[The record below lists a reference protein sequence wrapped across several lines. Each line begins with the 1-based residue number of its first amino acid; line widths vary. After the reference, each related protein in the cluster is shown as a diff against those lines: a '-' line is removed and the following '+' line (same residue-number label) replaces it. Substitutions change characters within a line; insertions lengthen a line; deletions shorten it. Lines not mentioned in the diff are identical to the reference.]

1 MRRLRLAY
9 LVTHPIQYQAPLL
22 RRVAAEPD
30 IDFTAFFGSDF
41 SAHAFTAGEFG
52 RTIQWDVPLLEGYR
66 HEVLPQL
73 FAAPEGTQ
81 PPLDLWRPINYGLA
95 KRLQGFDALWVHG
108 YARAFHWAAIA
119 AARRRGLKVLLR
131 DEATSISAERGL
143 LKAAAKRLFF
153 AALARGVDA
162 FLPIGRLNRQ
172 YYLENGVPAARLF
185 DMPYAVDNAHF
196 RRGAEAAA
204 LKHAQMRAELNLEPG
219 RPVILFAAKLI
230 ERKRPDL
237 LLEAFAR
244 IRDEPALRQA
254 YLMFVGDGPMRA
266 FLEGKATT
274 VAPNAVRFAGFQP
287 QAELPR
293 WYDLCDVFVL
303 PSQQESWGLVINE
316 VMCAGRAVVASDRVG
331 AAADLVRPGENGAL
345 FQVNEAADLARALRD
360 VLNDPQRLVAMGRRS
375 LEIVER
381 WSFAEDIAGLRGALA
396 ATCPGFRAEAAR

>member
-41 SAHAFTAGEFG
+41 SARAFTAGEFG

-73 FAAPEGTQ
+73 FPAPEGTQ
-81 PPLDLWRPINYGLA
+81 PPLDLWRPVNYGLA
-95 KRLQGFDALWVHG
+95 RRLKSFDALWVHG

-119 AARRRGLKVLLR
+119 AARRRGIKVLLR
-131 DEATSISAERGL
+131 DEATPISASRGL
-143 LKAAAKRLFF
+143 LKTAAKRVFF
-153 AALARGVDA
+153 AGLARGVDA

-172 YYLENGVPAARLF
+172 YYLDNGVKAAQLF

-196 RRGAEAAA
+196 RKGAEAASA
-204 LKHAQMRAELNLEPG
+204 LREQTRAELRLEPG
-219 RPVILFAAKLI
+219 HPVILFAAKLI

-244 IRDEPALRQA
+244 IHDEPALRRP
-254 YLMFVGDGPMRA
+254 YLIFVGDGPIRA
-266 FLEGKATT
+266 SLEAKAATF
-274 VAPNAVRFAGFQP
+274 APNAVRFLGFQP

-316 VMCAGRAVVASDRVG
+316 VMCAGRAVVASDQVG

-345 FQVNEAADLARALRD
+345 FKVNETADLARALRE
-360 VLNDPQRLVAMGRRS
+360 VLNDKQRLTAMGRRS
-375 LEIVER
+375 LDLIEG
-381 WSFAEDIAGLRGALA
+381 WSFSEDIAGLRQALS
-396 ATCPGFRAEAAR
+396 ATCPGFGAR

>member
-30 IDFTAFFGSDF
+30 IDFTAFFGTDF
-41 SAHAFTAGEFG
+41 SARAFTAGEFG
-52 RTIQWDVPLLEGYR
+52 RTIQWDVPLLEGYH

-73 FAAPEGTQ
+73 FPAPEGTQ

-95 KRLQGFDALWVHG
+95 GRLSGFDALWVHG

-119 AARRRGLKVLLR
+119 AAKRRGIKVLLR
-131 DEATSISAERGL
+131 DEATPISATRGL
-143 LKAAAKRLFF
+143 LKTAAKRVFF
-153 AALARGVDA
+153 AGLARGVDA
-162 FLPIGRLNRQ
+162 FLSIGRLNRQ
-172 YYLENGVPAARLF
+172 YYLDNGVKAAQLF
-185 DMPYAVDNAHF
+185 DMPYAVDNTHF
-196 RRGAEAAA
+196 RKGAEAASA
-204 LKHAQMRAELNLEPG
+204 LREQTRAQLGLEPG
-219 RPVILFAAKLI
+219 HPVILFAAKLI

-244 IRDEPALRQA
+244 IHDEPALRQP
-254 YLMFVGDGPMRA
+254 YLIFVGDGPMRA
-266 FLEGKATT
+266 SLEAKAATF
-274 VAPNAVRFAGFQP
+274 APHAVRFLGFQP

-316 VMCAGRAVVASDRVG
+316 VMCAGRAVVASDQVG

-345 FQVNEAADLARALRD
+345 FKVNETADLARALRE
-360 VLNDPQRLVAMGRRS
+360 VLNDKQRLVAMGQRS
-375 LEIVER
+375 LELIER
-381 WSFAEDIAGLRGALA
+381 WSFSEDIAGLRQALS
-396 ATCPGFRAEAAR
+396 ATCPGFGPR